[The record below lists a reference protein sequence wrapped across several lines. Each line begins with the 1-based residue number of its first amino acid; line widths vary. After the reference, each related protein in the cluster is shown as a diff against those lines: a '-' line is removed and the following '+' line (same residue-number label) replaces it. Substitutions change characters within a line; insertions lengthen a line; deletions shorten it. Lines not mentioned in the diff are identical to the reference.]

1 VQRSVSREMCGLAAI
16 FGYSS
21 DAPPIYRDELFAI
34 REAMITRGPD
44 GAGFW
49 MSSSGRVGLAHRRLS
64 LLDLSEAGAQPMA
77 NKDGS
82 LQIVFNGEI
91 YNHRELR
98 QTLEKGGFRF
108 RSQSDTE
115 VLLHLYADRGVEMV
129 HALRGMYAFA
139 IWDARKRQLFAAR
152 DPLGIKPLYY
162 ADDGNTLRI
171 ASQVKALLAGDGIS
185 NERDPAGKVGFLLLG
200 YVPEPFT
207 TYRAVRAL
215 PAGAYL
221 ISEIGR
227 PPSIQS
233 FCRIE
238 RELNSATN
246 SNGNLLM
253 AGHVREQID
262 AALRDSI
269 ARHLLADVPVGI
281 FLSAGLDSSVMTALA
296 SESPHARLQT
306 ITLGFNEYRGTD
318 NDETALAAM
327 VARHYGTQHQV
338 KWITRG
344 DFEQELNLVV
354 AAMDQ
359 PSIDGVNTYFVAKA
373 AHEAG
378 LKAALSG
385 IGGDELFGGY
395 PSFGQVPRMAG
406 TLGHIVPRWLG
417 KTLRVLSA
425 PAIERFA
432 SPKYAGLLEY
442 CGTYAGAYL
451 LRRALFMPWEIDRI
465 LDAQIVREGLD
476 ALQIRQRLE
485 ETAISIGSPWLKV
498 SALELVWY
506 MRNQLLRDSDWAG
519 MAHGLEIR
527 TPLADIELLRAIAPL
542 AAGGRLRAHKRDLA
556 NLPSKPLLRQ
566 IVERTKTGFTVPTQ
580 EWISQMTPTANTGRR
595 GLRSWAIRLAREFN
609 FGLSELPRSR
619 TQEAIASDA
628 A

>member
-1 VQRSVSREMCGLAAI
+1 MCGLVAI
-16 FGYSS
+16 LGYAG
-21 DAPPIYRDELFAI
+21 DAPPVGREELLAI
-34 REAMITRGPD
+34 RDAMAMRGLD
-44 GAGFW
+44 GAGLW
-49 MSSSGRVGLAHRRLS
+49 MSPDGRIGLAHRRLS
-64 LLDLSEAGAQPMA
+64 LLDLSEAGAQPMT
-77 NKDGS
+77 NEDGS

-98 QTLEKGGFRF
+98 QSLEKAGFRF

-115 VLLHLYADRGVEMV
+115 VLLHLYAQKSKEMV

-139 IWDARKRQLFAAR
+139 IWDARNRQLFAAR

-162 ADDGNTLRI
+162 SNDGNTLRI
-171 ASQVKALLAGDGIS
+171 ASQVKALLAGGVIGR
-185 NERDPAGKVGFLLLG
+185 EPDPAGEVGFLLLG

-215 PAGAYL
+215 PAGTYL
-221 ISEIGR
+221 VTEIGR
-227 PPSIQS
+227 RPSIQS

-238 RELNSATN
+238 HELNSAAN
-246 SNGNLLM
+246 SNGSSLVV
-253 AGHVREQID
+253 GHVREQID

-306 ITLGFNEYRGTD
+306 ITLGFNECRGTN
-318 NDETALAAM
+318 NDETTLAAM
-327 VARHYGTQHQV
+327 VARHYGTQHQTQ
-338 KWITRG
+338 WITRG
-344 DFEQELNLVV
+344 DFEQELDRVV

-395 PSFGQVPRMAG
+395 PSFRQVPRMAG
-406 TLGHIVPRWLG
+406 TLGRIVPRRLG
-417 KTLRVLSA
+417 TMLRILSA
-425 PAIERFA
+425 PAVKRFA

-442 CGTYAGAYL
+442 CGSYADAYF
-451 LRRALFMPWEIDRI
+451 LRRALFMLWEIDRI
-465 LDAQIVREGLD
+465 LDRQTVREGLD
-476 ALQIRQRLE
+476 ALQITRRLE

-498 SALELVWY
+498 SALELAWY

-527 TPLADIELLRAIAPL
+527 TPLADIEVLRAIAPL

-556 NLPSKPLLRQ
+556 NLPSKPLPRQ
-566 IVERTKTGFTVPTQ
+566 IVERAKTGFAVPTQ
-580 EWISQMTPTANTGRR
+580 EWIAQMTPAPNIRGR

-609 FGLSELPRSR
+609 FGLSESPRSR
-619 TQEAIASDA
+619 TQAAIASDA